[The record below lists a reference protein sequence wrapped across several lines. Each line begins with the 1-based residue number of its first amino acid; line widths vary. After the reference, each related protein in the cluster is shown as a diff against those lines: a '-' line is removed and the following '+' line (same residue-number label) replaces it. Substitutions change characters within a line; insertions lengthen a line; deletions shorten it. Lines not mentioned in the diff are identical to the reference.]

1 MSDNLKQRTAKGL
14 FWGAMNSGTTQVL
27 NLVIGLFLARC
38 LSPADYGV
46 VGVLTIF
53 TAIAGDL
60 QSSGFTQGLVN
71 LKKPTERDYN
81 AVFTFNVSMSIT
93 LYALLFLSAPLI
105 AEYFHQPCLIDVSR
119 FVFLGFLIASL
130 GIAHG
135 GYMTK
140 NMMNREM
147 AIIGAVALIVSG
159 IVGITLALLGK
170 TYWSLAYQQVTYI
183 TMINVGR
190 YYYVREWRPRLTTHL
205 EPVRKMFSFAIKI
218 LVTKIINSA
227 SANVLTVI
235 IGRQFSIGQ
244 VGNFSQANKWN
255 TMAYSLVANTVG
267 QIAQAVL
274 VESGTDADRERRV
287 FSKMMRFTCFMTMPI
302 MFGFALIARDFITL
316 ALGERWV
323 GCVTMLQILCLSG
336 AFMPLY
342 TMFQNLAISKG
353 RSDVYMWISIVQI
366 VLQILVV
373 LAFHDITDMV
383 LAYSCFII
391 CWLFVWQFFAGRLI
405 LYTFV
410 DLFMDVMPFLFSAII
425 MVVCTKLATQYCPSL
440 FIRIPLAALIYFLL
454 MRVPKVDIMME
465 CINYIKKKK

>member
-1 MSDNLKQRTAKGL
+1 MSDNLKQRTARGL

-71 LKKPTERDYN
+71 LKKPTAHDYN
-81 AVFTFNVSMSIT
+81 AVFTFNVTMSIT

-105 AEYFHQPCLIDVSR
+105 ASYFHQPCLTDVSR

-130 GIAHG
+130 SIAHG

-170 TYWSLAYQQVTYI
+170 TYWSLAWQQVTYI
-183 TMINVGR
+183 TMICLGR
-190 YYYVREWRPRLTTHL
+190 YYYVKDWRPRLTTHL
-205 EPVRKMFSFAIKI
+205 EPVRRMFSFSIKI

-235 IGRQFSIGQ
+235 FGRQFSIGE

-274 VESGTDADRERRV
+274 VESGTDADREHRV
-287 FSKMMRFTCFMTMPI
+287 FSKMMRFTCFLTMPI
-302 MFGFALIARDFITL
+302 MLGFALIAHDFITL
-316 ALGERWV
+316 ALGDRWE
-323 GCVTMLQILCLSG
+323 GCVELLQLLCISG

-342 TMFQNLAISKG
+342 TMYQNLAISKG

-366 VLQILVV
+366 ILQILVV
-373 LAFHDITDMV
+373 LSFTSITFMV
-383 LAYSCFII
+383 SAYSVFLIL
-391 CWLFVWQFFAGRLI
+391 WLMVWQVFAGRLI
-405 LYTFV
+405 GYTLV
-410 DLFMDVMPFLFSAII
+410 DMLKDVMPFLVAAVV
-425 MVVCTKLATQYCPSL
+425 MVGVTWLVTQPCPSM
-440 FIRIPLAALIYFLL
+440 FIRIPLAALIYFVL

-465 CINYIKKKK
+465 CLRQLRIDN